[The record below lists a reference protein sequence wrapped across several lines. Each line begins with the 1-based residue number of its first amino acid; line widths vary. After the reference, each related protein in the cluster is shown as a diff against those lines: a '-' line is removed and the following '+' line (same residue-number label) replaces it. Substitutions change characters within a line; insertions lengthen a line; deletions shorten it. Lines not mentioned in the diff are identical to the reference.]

1 MLKGKVLV
9 TGATGFF
16 GKHLCQELTKQGY
29 YVIGIYLNNIPE
41 LDNYYI
47 SNLASLDG
55 KAKNHLHSICR
66 LDKPDYIIHAAGYN
80 GGIKFNLEN
89 PYDIYMKNVTMG
101 TNIINAAIEHK
112 IKKVISIVTSCAYGE
127 YCPVEYV
134 GEIDYELNNIMHPD
148 TFMEGKPNPTV
159 ECHGYAKRHLQ
170 LLSKYAHQQYGLNA
184 VTACITTMYGPGDS
198 LDLNRTKVMM
208 ALIKRFVDAKKEKAE
223 RVTCWGT
230 GQPRRQFIYVKDAA
244 KCVVKALEDYNIND
258 VPVNISPLGDTRLS
272 QLVREIAWAVDY
284 KGEIAWDYTKPDGQ
298 MKKELVP
305 HEMFKDFKFTGL
317 TQGIKETIEWYQS
330 LGL

>member
-1 MLKGKVLV
+1 MSKGKVWV
-9 TGATGFF
+9 TGGNGFF
-16 GKHLCQELTKQGY
+16 GRHLCKELKKQKY
-29 YVIGIYLNNIPE
+29 DVISYSHKEFDLTHYSDCCDVIE
-41 LDNYYI
+41 LY
-47 SNLASLDG
+47 
-55 KAKNHLHSICR
+55 
-66 LDKPDYIIHAAGYN
+66 KPDYIIHAAGYN
-80 GGIKFNLEN
+80 GGIKFNLDF
-89 PYDIYMKNVTMG
+89 PYSIYSQNVMMG
-101 TNIINAAIEHK
+101 SNIIEAAMIYG
-112 IKKVISIVTSCAYGE
+112 IKKTLSIVTSCAYGE
-127 YCPVEYV
+127 YHPVEYV
-134 GEIDYELNNIMHPD
+134 GEMDYELNERLEPD
-148 TFMEGKPNPTV
+148 TFLEDKPNPTV

-170 LLSKYAHQQYGLNA
+170 LLSKYANQQCKMNA

-208 ALIKRFVDAKKEKAE
+208 ALIKKFVDAKKEKAE

-230 GQPRRQFIYVKDAA
+230 GKPHRQFIYVKDAA
-244 KCVVKALEDYNIND
+244 KCVIKALEDYNNSN

-305 HEMFKDFKFTGL
+305 HEMFKDFPFTPL
-317 TQGIKETIEWYQS
+317 TTGIKETIEWYQN

>member
-1 MLKGKVLV
+1 MLKGKVWV
-9 TGATGFF
+9 TGGNGFF
-16 GKHLCQELTKQGY
+16 GRHLTRELENQGY
-29 YVIGIYLNNIPE
+29 FVLSAHSSKLN
-41 LDNYYI
+41 LLNYEDCIRFVY
-47 SNLASLDG
+47 DY
-55 KAKNHLHSICR
+55 
-66 LDKPDYIIHAAGYN
+66 KPIYIIHAAGYN

-89 PYDIYMKNVTMG
+89 PFDIYDQNVRMG
-101 TNIINAAIEHK
+101 NNVIRIANEYK
-112 IKKVISIVTSCAYGE
+112 VKKVVSIVTSCAYGE
-127 YCPVEYV
+127 YTYSGDEMNPFQPNDLLRPE
-134 GEIDYELNNIMHPD
+134 DFLSD
-148 TFMEGKPNPTV
+148 KPNPTV

-198 LDLNRTKVMM
+198 TDLNRTKVMM

-230 GQPRRQFIYVKDAA
+230 GKPRRQFIYVKDAA
-244 KCVVKALEDYNIND
+244 KCVIKALEDYNNSS
-258 VPVNISPLGDTRLS
+258 VPVNISPLGDIRLS

-284 KGEIAWDYTKPDGQ
+284 KGEIAWDHTKPDGQ

-305 HEMFKDFKFTGL
+305 HEMFKDFEFTGL

-330 LGL
+330 LG